1 MRNNIN
7 VIQTRSSDGS
17 KFVATITSK
26 QQDGTILKFKM
37 IGDNRK
43 GIVKV
48 LYFEG
53 GVRLVMF
60 KTHIE
65 YMVTEG
71 PLSNLVNRLVRES
84 SLGTLDPESWV
95 WKQLY

>member
-1 MRNNIN
+1 MRNVNI
-7 VIQTRSSDGS
+7 IQTRSNDGA

-26 QQDGTILKFKM
+26 QQDGTFLTFKM

-60 KTHIE
+60 KTYLE

-71 PLSNLVNRLVRES
+71 PLSSLVNRLVRES
-84 SLGTLDPESWV
+84 SLGTVEPESWV